1 MTLKLGIDLSTTN
14 TGIVCLNDDNSFV
27 FKRDLKLMPFNDGNW
42 EINAN
47 RITNWV
53 YDFWLWNVQINTKV
67 DKVEIGIELANF
79 RNPKLTQRFSL
90 YCGVFLG
97 KFYELY
103 NKFKNGATDPLEMR
117 VVTFNSNAWQSYLGL
132 KPQDTR
138 EFRKMRA
145 RMFSKV
151 MCENYEE
158 NWSED
163 VCDAF
168 CIAYHLQ
175 LIRSSQEMSE
185 SVKLR
190 KTKIISQEKKI
201 WAIEK
206 KINTQLKQLVVLD
219 KIRNARK
226 IENINKKVKELQE
239 EKDRLCQEKKS
250 LKNY

>member
-1 MTLKLGIDLSTTN
+1 MKLKLGIDLSTTN
-14 TGIVCLNDDNSFV
+14 TGIVCLRDDNSFV
-27 FKRDLKLMPFNDGNW
+27 LYKDLKLMPFNDENW

-47 RITNWV
+47 RIINWV
-53 YDFWLWNVQINTKV
+53 WGFWRDYVISM
-67 DKVEIGIELANF
+67 EIDELEVGIELANF

-90 YCGVFLG
+90 YCGAFLG
-97 KFYELY
+97 KFYELHQHHETRW
-103 NKFKNGATDPLEMR
+103 NKPLKMR
-117 VVTFNSNAWQSYLGL
+117 VVTFNSNAWQSHLGL

-138 EFRKMRA
+138 EYRKLKA
-145 RMFSKV
+145 REFVKV
-151 MCENYEE
+151 HGEVYDR

-163 VCDAF
+163 ICDAY
-168 CIAYHLQ
+168 CIAYHLS

-219 KIRNARK
+219 KIRNKKK
-226 IENINKKVKELQE
+226 IENINKRVQELQE
-239 EKDRLCQEKKS
+239 EKERLCQEKKS
-250 LKNY
+250 L